1 MSAITGT
8 LQTPLGDVDV
18 QDALL
23 YVVVLEED
31 GKPVAR
37 IGGRSASDH
46 DWVSG
51 TLRRLAVDADRQS
64 RRAQGAGR

>member
-8 LQTPLGDVDV
+8 LQTPAGDVDV
-18 QDALL
+18 QAALL

-37 IGGRSASDH
+37 IGGRSAADH
-46 DWVSG
+46 DWTAG
-51 TLRRLAVDADRQS
+51 TLRRLAADADRQS
-64 RRAQGAGR
+64 RRDRR